1 MPNKRELGGASR
13 WQLQGAAKWPR
24 ASSGRTRLADVQQH
38 TERAAEEAAGRATG
52 AWLICS
58 SIKRAAERQQGA

>member
-1 MPNKRELGGASR
+1 VTGI
-13 WQLQGAAKWPR
+13 
-24 ASSGRTRLADVQQH
+24 
-38 TERAAEEAAGRATG
+38 ERAAEEETAGHVTV